1 MEKASSVRR
10 RQRPV
15 HLERD
20 RARPLN
26 VPGPSD
32 SAVEQRLS
40 ELIEP
45 VTYHLIGYYH
55 QLGLRERLLTL
66 PIALAMVLA
75 LIWRQVPSV
84 AELLRT
90 LAAEKLLWA
99 PPIHAS
105 EQAFN
110 QRLRCLPAELF
121 GEVFRQVL
129 PRLWERSEARTRP
142 VPGALS
148 RVREHFPRIWVADAS
163 TLEEVCRK
171 TGLLSGTPEK
181 VLGGKMMGLLD
192 LPSKLP
198 VQLWLDLDPNRN
210 ENSFLDRVRAR
221 VTPGTLLIFDS
232 GFHGFDFYDFLND
245 QSAFFLTRTRANTA
259 YQTQHLLSQSPFVRD
274 QIIAL
279 GKYRSNPCRHLVR
292 RIEVLVGGAWHG
304 YLTNVLDPEVLS
316 VADAVDLY
324 SRRWR
329 IEEAFL
335 LTKRLL
341 GLSYLW
347 KGAANTIALQVW
359 ATWLLYA
366 VLVDLSDA
374 VAAQLDIPLD
384 QISIEM
390 VYRGLY
396 HFAVAHQQHLADD
409 PITYLATHP
418 NLGIIKRRRPAR
430 ERAHLDKYQ
439 HILKL

>member
-1 MEKASSVRR
+1 MEKASNGRR
-10 RQRPV
+10 RYRPL

-45 VTYHLIGYYH
+45 VTHRLIGYYH

-66 PIALAMVLA
+66 PIALAM
-75 LIWRQVPSV
+75 IWRQVPSV

-90 LAAEKLLWA
+90 LVAEGLLWA

-129 PRLWERSEARTRP
+129 PRLWERSQARTRP
-142 VPGALS
+142 LPGAVS
-148 RVREHFPRIWVADAS
+148 RACEHFQRIWVADAS

-171 TGLLSGTPEK
+171 SGLLSGVTHK

-198 VQLWLDLDPNRN
+198 IQLWLDPDPNTN
-210 ENSFLDRVRAR
+210 ENSFLDRVRDLI
-221 VTPGTLLIFDS
+221 TPGTLLIFDS
-232 GFHGFDFYDFLND
+232 GFHGFDFYDFLTER
-245 QSAFFLTRTRANTA
+245 SSFFLTRTRANTS
-259 YQTQHLLSQSPFVRD
+259 YQTQQILSQSPFVRD
-274 QIIAL
+274 QIVAL

-292 RIEVLVGGAWHG
+292 RIEVLVGGAWHS
-304 YLTNVLDPEVLS
+304 YLTNVLDPQVLS

-324 SRRWR
+324 GRRWR

-335 LTKRLL
+335 LAKRLL

-347 KGAANTIALQVW
+347 KGSANTIALQVW

-366 VLVDLSDA
+366 VLIDLSDA
-374 VAAQLDIPLD
+374 VAQQLDIPLD
-384 QISIEM
+384 QISVEM
-390 VYRGLY
+390 TYRGLY
-396 HFAVAHQQHLADD
+396 HFSVAHQKGLASD
-409 PITYLATHP
+409 PVNYLASQT
-418 NLGIIKRRRPAR
+418 NLGIVKRRRPVR
-430 ERAHLDKYQ
+430 EQAHFDKFQ
-439 HILKL
+439 HILNL